1 MREWLMKNAPGG
13 PGDNNFRLVVFVP
26 QKDVVSETFIRAHL
40 ERLPFQILVRYGL
53 QHDLYDESGRRVWRW
68 GKFFRIATWWLP
80 LGARIAFL
88 TSFLSRHLQSIKADA
103 VLAEFGTTGSWVAPA
118 CGRVEV
124 PLFVHFHGFDAWK
137 EKVLKSYRA
146 PYRRMFETAAGVVA
160 VSKPMHEQLLGLG
173 AHPERLLLSPY
184 GVDTERFNGARPAER
199 RPRFLAVG
207 RFVEKKAPLL
217 TLLAF
222 SQVVA
227 STSGA
232 RLTMVGEGP
241 LLEPC
246 KRLVNKLGISQFVTF
261 AGRKTPAQISDLM
274 REARVFVQHSLRA
287 DDGDCEGTPIA
298 IVEAQMSGLPVVSTR
313 HAGIPEVVVEGETG
327 FLVDEGDVEGMGAAM
342 LRLAESPEL
351 AGLMGA
357 AARDHA
363 RRHFTLDRH
372 LRDITRMIQAGVG
385 YPG

>member
-1 MREWLMKNAPGG
+1 MKNDIGG
-13 PGDNNFRLVVFVP
+13 LGDKDLRLVVFVP
-26 QKDVVSETFIRAHL
+26 QRVAVSETFIRAHL
-40 ERLPFQILVRYGL
+40 ERIPFQILVRYGF
-53 QHDLYDESGRRVWRW
+53 QTDLCDESGRRVWRW
-68 GKFFRIATWWLP
+68 GRFFRIATWWLP
-80 LGARIAFL
+80 LDVRITFL
-88 TSFLSRHLQSIKADA
+88 TFFLSRHLHSIRAHA
-103 VLAEFGTTGSWVAPA
+103 VLAEYGTTGSWVAPA
-118 CGRVEV
+118 CAQVEV
-124 PLFVHFHGFDAWK
+124 PLFVHFHGFDAWRAR
-137 EKVLKSYRA
+137 VLKMYRA
-146 PYRRMFETAAGVVA
+146 SYRRMFETAAGVVA
-160 VSKPMHEQLLGLG
+160 VSKPMHKQLLDLG
-173 AHPERLLLSPY
+173 AHSERLILSPY
-184 GVDTERFNGARPAER
+184 GVDPERFNGARPAER
-199 RPRFLAVG
+199 QPRFLAVG
-207 RFVEKKAPLL
+207 RFVEKKAPHF

-227 STSGA
+227 LTSGA

-246 KRLVNKLGISQFVTF
+246 KRLANKLGIAQSVTF
-261 AGRKTPAQISDLM
+261 AGWKTPAQISDLM

-287 DDGDCEGTPIA
+287 DDGDCEGTPVA

-313 HAGIPEVVVEGETG
+313 HAGIPEVVLEGETG
-327 FLVDEGDVEGMGAAM
+327 FLVDERDVEGMGAAM